1 MELALTIDD
10 LEPLPKQNKDLICE
24 PLGFLNSQ
32 YKTVVKDSLKDT
44 STRSIFGLRR
54 RIKSSRYYLTSG
66 VEVALKVSA
75 FFTIIL
81 LIFS

>member
-1 MELALTIDD
+1 MELVLNSSKLEVVPQQEED
-10 LEPLPKQNKDLICE
+10 LSK